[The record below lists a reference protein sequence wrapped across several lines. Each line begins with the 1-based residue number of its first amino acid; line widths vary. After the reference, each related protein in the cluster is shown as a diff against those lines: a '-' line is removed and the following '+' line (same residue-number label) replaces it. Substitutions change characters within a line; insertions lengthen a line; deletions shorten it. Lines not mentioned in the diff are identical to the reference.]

1 MNAEVKQEELPVL
14 KSDPLVE
21 VGDERKRSKT
31 MSRKEMARELRK
43 RRSLNLFA

>member
-14 KSDPLVE
+14 KSDPLAD

-31 MSRKEMARELRK
+31 MSRKEIERT
-43 RRSLNLFA
+43 SLAQFSRHLLA